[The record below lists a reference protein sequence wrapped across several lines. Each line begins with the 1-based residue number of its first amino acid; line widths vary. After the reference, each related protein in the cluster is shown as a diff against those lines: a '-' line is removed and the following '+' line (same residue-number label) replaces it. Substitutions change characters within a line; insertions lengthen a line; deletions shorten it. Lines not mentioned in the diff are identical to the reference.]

1 MESDLYNLD
10 DLTAMSTL
18 AAETNN
24 NTNNTNTKKN
34 ESSQQEANAY
44 YNDNPAK
51 LKQEIE
57 KKQKLV
63 SNTLQN
69 RFEKMQAEEIKLKQ
83 IKKTLSLLDSDTS
96 KEIHVLRGKI
106 EYTQS
111 QLVSAETNFKIK
123 QKELVELNESV
134 NELREK
140 KQLLTE
146 HLSVIIY
153 ESEKKK
159 QEKLKELMLALDL
172 GDVTNEEAEKA
183 WKGIHCVFLF
193 SSELIPY
200 SYVCNFFLKISY
212 LVIHL
217 LYIPVQLNLY

>member
-183 WKGIHCVFLF
+183 WKGFDVEDNNDDDI
-193 SSELIPY
+193 
-200 SYVCNFFLKISY
+200 
-212 LVIHL
+212 
-217 LYIPVQLNLY
+217 

>member
-1 MESDLYNLD
+1 MPQHS
-10 DLTAMSTL
+10 
-18 AAETNN
+18 
-24 NTNNTNTKKN
+24 K
-34 ESSQQEANAY
+34 SSQQEANAY

-63 SNTLQN
+63 SNTLQS

-183 WKGIHCVFLF
+183 WKGFDVEDNNDDDI
-193 SSELIPY
+193 
-200 SYVCNFFLKISY
+200 
-212 LVIHL
+212 
-217 LYIPVQLNLY
+217 

>member
-1 MESDLYNLD
+1 MESDLYDLD
-10 DLTAMSTL
+10 DLTTMSTL

-183 WKGIHCVFLF
+183 WKGFDVEDNNDDDI
-193 SSELIPY
+193 
-200 SYVCNFFLKISY
+200 
-212 LVIHL
+212 
-217 LYIPVQLNLY
+217 

>member
-1 MESDLYNLD
+1 MYIQTDDIEIDERCVPNIIQTNIYIYIYMESDLYNLD
-10 DLTAMSTL
+10 DLTTMSTL

-24 NTNNTNTKKN
+24 NTNNTTTKKN

-183 WKGIHCVFLF
+183 WKGFDVEDNNDDDI
-193 SSELIPY
+193 
-200 SYVCNFFLKISY
+200 
-212 LVIHL
+212 
-217 LYIPVQLNLY
+217 

>member
-10 DLTAMSTL
+10 DLTTMSTL

-183 WKGIHCVFLF
+183 WKGFDVEDNNDDDI
-193 SSELIPY
+193 
-200 SYVCNFFLKISY
+200 
-212 LVIHL
+212 
-217 LYIPVQLNLY
+217 

>member
-1 MESDLYNLD
+1 MESDLYDLD
-10 DLTAMSTL
+10 DLTTMSTL

-24 NTNNTNTKKN
+24 NTNNTTTKKN

-183 WKGIHCVFLF
+183 WKGFDVEDNNDDDI
-193 SSELIPY
+193 
-200 SYVCNFFLKISY
+200 
-212 LVIHL
+212 
-217 LYIPVQLNLY
+217 